1 MQLFVKRYFKALATL
16 LAAMGIYCGVV
27 VPWIEPEGRAEYDLP
42 PQTSPVA
49 LNRSWEGFFEPGS
62 WQTQSPSLLQSKR
75 GTLLAKSWEQSGP
88 KTLEL
93 RPLTIIIPAS
103 RDTEPGDD
111 SDGQPADDIWI
122 VSAEEGA
129 TIEFEKSFDAKS
141 EPVPSI
147 ESGTLSGKIHITR
160 KSLRGG
166 TAPPW
171 SLLTSNVY
179 IESNRIHTS
188 EQVRID
194 SGESIILGRGLR
206 ISLLGDIFSGSAG
219 NSTRWG
225 PLDTLEVDRIE
236 KVHVA
241 LDPGGL
247 WKGLSGSSSKE
258 EQSLDDLPA
267 HLEVNCN
274 GRFTFDF
281 RRRTATLDNGVQV
294 HQFLGNAFRDE
305 FACQELVATFL
316 PEDTSKPG
324 DTEASQQIEVAG
336 MGLESIVA
344 TGVDQ
349 VVGYWGEKKVE
360 LKAPSIGAFASA
372 KRLFVDFVQQQVE
385 LDGKLASAGAAQA
398 SAWLKYGEYQF
409 LAPRIAYDANGK
421 ETGEVEHL
429 GYLVADGPGEMNVSA
444 KHEMGATQIRWK
456 DLLTM
461 EPTDNPSQHLVK
473 IQGSTLVESR
483 KYGFV
488 TSEVLN
494 VWLTKKPQVEET
506 GQALSEQYRPTHI
519 VAKDRV
525 TITSDAM
532 VAVVD
537 YLKLGLVFVES
548 QLPQSHRDGELSLEN
563 SNGQGMYQWVAPK
576 RGAAAGPGTLAGQA
590 VPLSGRPGE
599 IGSLPFAGST
609 GKSQPPVNIHGKS
622 LETRLVLAGKES
634 WIDDLQ
640 MTGPLTLSRP
650 QSEASPPGSPQAP
663 SWLVEGGQLGLV
675 TSPSGDVNLQVSGQP
690 ARIVVGGG
698 ELTGPSINFDQKTNL
713 VWMDHP
719 GTFSILEQN
728 RSSVPLV
735 EGSSSPLDAAAKI
748 RWIGTPQCTWKGNMY
763 FDGRIVHIKDG
774 VEFKGRMRGADD
786 HSWYVQSKSD
796 HLRIFMDAPV
806 DMKSP
811 SAHQAAM
818 DRLELDGNVLVHAM
832 EYDGLGDMLNYAV
845 VTVPK
850 LAMHVKTNQVVGDG
864 PGSIQSWNQVA
875 RSRPTSGSAVAA
887 NGQPV
892 QQPLSGSHLVFRDH
906 VVGFLDRNEVVF
918 ESKVEVANG
927 PLASIKETINLDQL
941 RRLSLGQMRVECDQL
956 RVYDTSQLPSNAQF
970 SKTSKSTWNLQ
981 AGGNVGFEGI
991 VESGHYRGTGSRIV
1005 YEQAKQHIVLEG
1017 DARRDAEVTQT
1028 SVGGTQPNAYTSIR
1042 KAVVDMETL
1051 EVRVLSLGEGGA
1063 GVGAGIPAPGR
1074 NTLPPGGNRPPIN
1087 GPQPRSAVTDF
1098 LNQGR

>member
-1 MQLFVKRYFKALATL
+1 MQLFVTRYFKALATL
-16 LAAMGIYCGVV
+16 LVAMGIYCGVV
-27 VPWIEPEGRAEYDLP
+27 VPWIEPEGRGAHELP

-49 LNRSWEGFFEPGS
+49 LNRSWESFFEPGA

-75 GTLLAKSWEQSGP
+75 GTLLAKSWEQIGP

-103 RDTEPGDD
+103 REGDDD
-111 SDGQPADDIWI
+111 SDGQPAEDIWI

-129 TIEFEKSFDAKS
+129 TIEFEKSFDARS

-147 ESGTLSGKIHITR
+147 EGGTLSGKIYITR
-160 KSLRGG
+160 KSLQGG

-194 SGESIILGRGLR
+194 SGDSVILGRGLR
-206 ISLLGDIFSGSAG
+206 ISLLGDIFSGSVG
-219 NSTRWG
+219 SSTRWG

-236 KVHVA
+236 KVHIA

-247 WKGLSGSSSKE
+247 LKGLSSASTAQSKALE
-258 EQSLDDLPA
+258 TLPA

-274 GRFTFDF
+274 GRFTLDF
-281 RRRTATLDNGVQV
+281 RRRTATLNNGVQV

-316 PEDTSKPG
+316 PEDTSKST
-324 DTEASQQIEVAG
+324 DAEEQIEVAG

-372 KRLFVDFVQQQVE
+372 KRLFVDFVQKQVE
-385 LDGKLASAGAAQA
+385 LDGKLAAAGAAQA
-398 SAWLKYGEYQF
+398 TAWLKFGEYQF
-409 LAPRIAYDANGK
+409 LAPRIAYDANGN
-421 ETGEVEHL
+421 ETGEAEHL
-429 GYLVADGPGEMNVSA
+429 GYLVADGPGEMNVSD

-461 EPTDNPSQHLVK
+461 EPTDNPAQHLVK
-473 IQGSTLVESR
+473 IAGSTLVESR

-488 TSEVLN
+488 TSEELH
-494 VWLTKKPQVEET
+494 VWLTRKTRTNQDDVSIS
-506 GQALSEQYRPTHI
+506 QQYRPTHI

-525 TITSDAM
+525 TITSEAM

-537 YLKLGLVFVES
+537 YLKLGLVFV
-548 QLPQSHRDGELSLEN
+548 QPQIPTSHQDGGLSLEN
-563 SNGQGMYQWVAPK
+563 SSGQGMYQWVAPK
-576 RGAAAGPGTLAGQA
+576 RTSSAGPGALATQTA
-590 VPLSGRPGE
+590 PLLGNSGE
-599 IGSLPFAGST
+599 IRSLPFAGST
-609 GKSQPPVNIHGKS
+609 GESQPPVNIRGKS

-650 QSEASPPGSPQAP
+650 QTQTSPAGGQEAP

-675 TSPSGDVNLQVSGQP
+675 TSPGGDANLQVSGQP

-719 GTFSILEQN
+719 GTFSMIEQN
-728 RSSVPLV
+728 RPSVPLA

-748 RWIGTPQCTWKGNMY
+748 RWIGTPQCTWQGNMY

-786 HSWYVQSKSD
+786 HSWYLQSKSD

-811 SAHQAAM
+811 SENLIAM
-818 DRLELDGNVLVHAM
+818 DRLQLEGNVLVNAI

-845 VTVPK
+845 ITVPK
-850 LAMHVKTNQVVGDG
+850 LAMHVKTNQVIGDG
-864 PGSIQSWNQVA
+864 PGSIRSWNQIA
-875 RSRPTSGSAVAA
+875 RSRPDSNTNATTSEQSLT
-887 NGQPV
+887 
-892 QQPLSGSHLVFRDH
+892 QPLSGSHLVFRDH

-918 ESKVEVANG
+918 EGKVEVANG

-941 RRLSLGQMRVECDQL
+941 QRLSPGQMRVECDQL
-956 RVYDTSQLPSNAQF
+956 RVYDTSQLPSNSQF
-970 SKTSKSTWNLQ
+970 SKTGKSTWNLQ

-1017 DARRDAEVTQT
+1017 DARRDARVDRT
-1028 SVGGTQPNAYTSIR
+1028 SIGDSQPNAYTSIR
-1042 KAVVDMETL
+1042 KAVIDMETL
-1051 EVRVLSLGEGGA
+1051 EVKVLSLGEGGA
-1063 GVGAGIPAPGR
+1063 GVGTGIATQGR
-1074 NTLPPGGNRPPIN
+1074 NELPQAGQHPPT
-1087 GPQPRSAVTDF
+1087 GPQPRSAVSDF
-1098 LNQGR
+1098 LNSGR